1 VSEKHSMKYVVQA
14 ALTLLLATRPSG
26 GPFGIEEAVRSGG
39 AFCILLGL
47 LVLPLVFS
55 IPEAAMT
62 AELGSAYPEA
72 AGGVAWVEAA
82 FGTQAGWI
90 AGFVGWVSGATDTA
104 IYPLLFL
111 DYLLEVV
118 PGDEIHPWFHYAL
131 VASFAIVL
139 SYVTYRGLPVVS
151 ELSMVICAI
160 SMSPFILIIII
171 GVWKV
176 EPSRWFTL
184 PEATAVGDNTSS
196 GMISSGA
203 LGGVLW
209 RPFLNNMF
217 WKLNSFDSASC
228 FSGEV
233 NDPGRS
239 FPRAMFWSV
248 ILVVGSYFL
257 PLLII
262 LGASEAPQSAWEDG
276 YLATAMSDLV
286 GPWLGDWTVFAA
298 GISNIALFQAEMAA
312 DAFQV
317 MGMADRGYVPKIFST
332 RSRYETPSYGI
343 LLGLVI
349 VLTMVVGDISSIIEM
364 LNFNYAMYVMCCI
377 CLLPFLCQRANVSRA
392 IVAHLY
398 SSLLMEYAAFLKLRI
413 SKPEV
418 PRPYRIPLSTVG
430 CFIAL
435 TPTFAATLLVMALA
449 DFYTLGFS
457 LLSIVVAAVIFRVR
471 QPLEKWSCGYT
482 SVPTYLGDMDSE
494 SLPNIT

>member
-1 VSEKHSMKYVVQA
+1 MKYVVQA

-39 AFCILLGL
+39 AFYFLLGM
-47 LVLPLVFS
+47 LVLPFVFS

-72 AGGVAWVEAA
+72 SGGVAWVEAA
-82 FGTQAGWI
+82 FGTQAAWI
-90 AGFVGWVSGATDTA
+90 AGFLGWVSGSSDTA

-118 PGDEIHPWFHYAL
+118 SGDEIHPWFHYAL
-131 VASFAIVL
+131 VATFAIVL
-139 SYVTYRGLPVVS
+139 SYVTYRGLTVVS

-160 SMSPFILIIII
+160 SMSPFILVIVI

-184 PEATAVGDNTSS
+184 PEATADGDNTSGGILS
-196 GMISSGA
+196 TAA

-209 RPFLNNMF
+209 RPFLNSMF
-217 WKLNSFDSASC
+217 WNLNSFDSASC

-233 NDPGRS
+233 NDPGHS

-248 ILVVGSYFL
+248 ILVVGGYFF

-276 YLATAMSDLV
+276 YLATAMSDVV

-298 GISNIALFQAEMAA
+298 GISNIALFQAGGAA
-312 DAFQV
+312 EAFQV
-317 MGMADRGYVPKIFST
+317 MGMADRGYIPKIFST
-332 RSRYETPSYGI
+332 RSRYETPTYGI

-349 VLTMVVGDISSIIEM
+349 VLMMSMGNLSSIIEM

-377 CLLPFLCQRANVSRA
+377 CLLPLLLCQRANVSHA
-392 IVAHLY
+392 IVAYLY

-430 CFIAL
+430 CFLAL
-435 TPTFAATLLVMALA
+435 TPTFAVTLLVMALA
-449 DFYTLGFS
+449 DFYTMGFS

-471 QPLEKWSCGYT
+471 QPREKGSCGYT
-482 SVPTYLGDMDSE
+482 SVPTSLGDMDSE

>member
-1 VSEKHSMKYVVQA
+1 M
-14 ALTLLLATRPSG
+14 
-26 GPFGIEEAVRSGG
+26 
-39 AFCILLGL
+39 

-90 AGFVGWVSGATDTA
+90 AGFLGWVSGSSDTA

-111 DYLLEVV
+111 DYLSEVV
-118 PGDEIHPWFHYAL
+118 SKDEIHPLFHYAL
-131 VASFAIVL
+131 VATFPMVL
-139 SYVTYRGLPVVS
+139 SYVTYRGLTVVS

-160 SMSPFILIIII
+160 SMSPFILVIII

-176 EPSRWFTL
+176 DPSRWFTL
-184 PEATAVGDNTSS
+184 PEATADANNAS
-196 GMISSGA
+196 GSIISRAA

-248 ILVVGSYFL
+248 ILVVGSYFF

-262 LGASEAPQSAWEDG
+262 LGASDAPQSAWEDG
-276 YLATAMSDLV
+276 YLATAMSDVV
-286 GPWLGDWTVFAA
+286 GPWLGVWTVFAA
-298 GISNIALFQAEMAA
+298 GISNVALFQAEMAA

-317 MGMADRGYVPKIFST
+317 MGMADRGYLPKIFST
-332 RSRYETPSYGI
+332 RSPYKTPTYGI
-343 LLGLVI
+343 LLGLTF
-349 VLTMVVGDISSIIEM
+349 VLMMVVGDLSSIIEM
-364 LNFNYAMYVMCCI
+364 LNFNYAMYVMCCV
-377 CLLPFLCQRANVSRA
+377 LGQRTNVSHA
-392 IVAHLY
+392 VVAHRR
-398 SSLLMEYAAFLKLRI
+398 SSLLMEYTAFLKLRI

-418 PRPYRIPLSTVG
+418 PRPYCIPLSTVG
-430 CFIAL
+430 CFLAL
-435 TPTFAATLLVMALA
+435 TPTFAATLFVMALA
-449 DFYTLGFS
+449 DLYTMGFS
-457 LLSIVVAAVIFRVR
+457 FLSIVAAAVIFRAR
-471 QPLEKWSCGYT
+471 QPRATRCCGCT
-482 SVPTYLGDMDSE
+482 SVPTNLGDTNTRKAF
-494 SLPNIT
+494 PNIT